1 MWLQNHSEPIMSQV
15 STQPDLYEKERKSPQ
30 MWDAMA
36 GSQFVSYCLLTLHS
50 WRDQKKSE
58 YVKSEIP
65 SVKVIQSNV
74 REKKNL
80 QLCFTSS

>member
-1 MWLQNHSEPIMSQV
+1 
-15 STQPDLYEKERKSPQ
+15 

-36 GSQFVSYCLLTLHS
+36 GSQFVSDCLLTLHS

-74 REKKNL
+74 REKKPCNSVLLHHRVFLYKSWTNCAQEGFFML
-80 QLCFTSS
+80 QKHI